1 MHSFCHSLNAFELK
15 IRFSDVNVQQT
26 PWRPNSDADYAWVSR
41 SAVGWPFCISVQFP
55 GNTRLWVIWGPWLL
69 GCQRIWPWIQFGD
82 RTEGLD
88 KGGEDWE
95 GKANSTGLSSGGC
108 KCFNMAA
115 YWSEKKLGSVACAV
129 WSHLLRRLTRE
140 NHWVQ
145 ETGLSFGDTVR
156 SCFLEV
162 KKASQWRWLANL
174 SYLKESEAGTCLV
187 YTDFK
192 ASLGNLVKPCFKIKK
207 KTNEAGDLG

>member
-69 GCQRIWPWIQFGD
+69 GCQRIWPWIEFGD

-88 KGGEDWE
+88 KVGEDWE

-129 WSHLLRRLTRE
+129 WSHLLRRRTRE

-145 ETGLSFGDTVR
+145 ETGLSFGDTT
-156 SCFLEV
+156 
-162 KKASQWRWLANL
+162 QWDPV
-174 SYLKESEAGTCLV
+174 S
-187 YTDFK
+187 
-192 ASLGNLVKPCFKIKK
+192 
-207 KTNEAGDLG
+207 

>member
-69 GCQRIWPWIQFGD
+69 GCQRIWPWIEFGD

-88 KGGEDWE
+88 KGGKT
-95 GKANSTGLSSGGC
+95 GKAKPTALDCLQEDVSASIWLHTGVKRSWALWHVLCGLTYSGG
-108 KCFNMAA
+108 
-115 YWSEKKLGSVACAV
+115 WLERIIESKKLDSALV
-129 WSHLLRRLTRE
+129 TRHSE
-140 NHWVQ
+140 I
-145 ETGLSFGDTVR
+145 L
-156 SCFLEV
+156 FL
-162 KKASQWRWLANL
+162 KS
-174 SYLKESEAGTCLV
+174 
-187 YTDFK
+187 
-192 ASLGNLVKPCFKIKK
+192 
-207 KTNEAGDLG
+207 